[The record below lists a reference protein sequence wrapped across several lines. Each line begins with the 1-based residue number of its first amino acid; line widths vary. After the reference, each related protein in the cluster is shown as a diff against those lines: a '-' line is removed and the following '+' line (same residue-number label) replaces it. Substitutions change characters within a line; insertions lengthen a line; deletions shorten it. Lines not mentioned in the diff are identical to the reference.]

1 VSIATRHNINVSGQP
16 DGQPILFAHGFGCDQ
31 NMWRYVA
38 PRFEDEFRVVLF
50 DHVGAGNSD
59 LSAYEPQRY
68 SSLSGYAEDIVGIC
82 TELQLHDVV
91 FVGHSVSAMIGVLA
105 AAAVPELFTKL
116 VLVGPSPRYINDDDY
131 VGGFSADD
139 INDLLESLESNYL
152 GWSSAM
158 APVIMGRADRPELGE
173 ELTESFCRTD
183 PAIAHQFAQV
193 TFLSDN
199 REDLAAVATPTLI
212 LQCAND
218 VIAPV
223 CVGEFVRDRM
233 PNASMV
239 LLNATGHC
247 PNLSAPEETAAAI
260 EQFVRRSTPALLR

>member
-1 VSIATRHNINVSGQP
+1 M
-16 DGQPILFAHGFGCDQ
+16 FAHGFGCDQ

-59 LSAYEPQRY
+59 PSAYEPQRY
-68 SSLSGYAEDIVGIC
+68 SSLSGYAEDVVGIC
-82 TELQLHDVV
+82 TELELCDVV

-105 AAAVPELFTKL
+105 AAAAPDLFAKL
-116 VLVGPSPRYINDDDY
+116 VLVGPSPRYINDDGY
-131 VGGFSADD
+131 VGGFSAED

-183 PAIAHQFAQV
+183 PVIARAFARV

-199 REDLAAVATPTLI
+199 RKDLPAVATPTLI

-223 CVGEFVRDRM
+223 CVGDFVRDAM

-247 PNLSAPEETAAAI
+247 PNLSAPEEMVAAM
-260 EQFVRRSTPALLR
+260 EQFVRRSTPALR